1 RGRLP
6 ARDARHRRADRDRR
20 RAVGDRDR
28 QPAPLGAVRDLP
40 GRCGRRR
47 QPGRR
52 ARRARPG
59 GGDPMTDPSV
69 AAATLHAYVR
79 ASGAL
84 GASALIDEGMVEVVA
99 DEPLADDAA
108 PLSLDLAVR
117 KLPPFAVNAATG
129 EVSAPLGA
137 LEHLADGVRAL
148 AGAFGDRSVA
158 LV

>member
-1 RGRLP
+1 MIDP
-6 ARDARHRRADRDRR
+6 A
-20 RAVGDRDR
+20 
-28 QPAPLGAVRDLP
+28 
-40 GRCGRRR
+40 
-47 QPGRR
+47 
-52 ARRARPG
+52 
-59 GGDPMTDPSV
+59 V

-158 LV
+158 LVRFPTTDGETPFALAAREGEGLVVVIGDDQYEMASDWPPPTE